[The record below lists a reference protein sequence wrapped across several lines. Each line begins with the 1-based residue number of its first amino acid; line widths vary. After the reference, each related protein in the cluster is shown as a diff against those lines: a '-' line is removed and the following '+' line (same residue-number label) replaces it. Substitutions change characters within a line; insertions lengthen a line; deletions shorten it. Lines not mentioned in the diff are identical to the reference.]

1 MPAISASPLT
11 PLDYIAEDY
20 WQDFLAK
27 RSIAGGIAYEDALHN
42 CQLDESLESLQR
54 VDTLLSQ
61 IRRDRVKAGTWDETT
76 ILADGRYRNLLV
88 FLAFYAGRVLAR
100 QWQNTPHWY
109 DQIKLRNRYPE
120 LAMTTDDFYQHMA
133 VLYNDTSV
141 FIAATYN
148 NENSHDK
155 NHDADKYNYKVI
167 APVFFALEPIGMRLF
182 GHIDRQFEA
191 VHGGQIAS
199 GLYRAVIIRLPDVTV
214 DPVTANQTS
223 TVPLAN
229 TRLNTNSDVSANTS
243 LNSTQAVTLA
253 KTTEDD
259 ALPETAS
266 ETTPKMAIKV
276 TKATT
281 DKILNNPAGDT
292 LKPVDS
298 LTDKVSADKMSA
310 NKASI
315 TPTQDSVT
323 DAGSSS
329 EETQAKPILFKDLS
343 SSPSSLPETKV
354 LPIAPPTPE
363 IFTQLLTELDE
374 IEVEQTAGN
383 DDYQQARKIL
393 DQFEQHIAKKNKP
406 RAQVVFSE
414 SHQAAKQKALTML
427 KTSADLGNTAAMLR
441 LAMYELLDEGLTT
454 GNEKGEEAGIEWVK
468 QAAHKK
474 DSRAQRLLSRMY
486 YQGVGVPQDIN
497 NGKHWLEQAAENG
510 HVEAASLV
518 GQWQQAQALIMT
530 RQQEQHSLKRYQL
543 LIGAVIVAALLLIA
557 FV

>member
-1 MPAISASPLT
+1 
-11 PLDYIAEDY
+11 
-20 WQDFLAK
+20 
-27 RSIAGGIAYEDALHN
+27 
-42 CQLDESLESLQR
+42 
-54 VDTLLSQ
+54 
-61 IRRDRVKAGTWDETT
+61 
-76 ILADGRYRNLLV
+76 
-88 FLAFYAGRVLAR
+88 
-100 QWQNTPHWY
+100 
-109 DQIKLRNRYPE
+109 
-120 LAMTTDDFYQHMA
+120 
-133 VLYNDTSV
+133 
-141 FIAATYN
+141 
-148 NENSHDK
+148 
-155 NHDADKYNYKVI
+155 
-167 APVFFALEPIGMRLF
+167 MRLF

-468 QAAHKK
+468 QAAHK
-474 DSRAQRLLSRMY
+474 R
-486 YQGVGVPQDIN
+486 
-497 NGKHWLEQAAENG
+497 
-510 HVEAASLV
+510 
-518 GQWQQAQALIMT
+518 T
-530 RQQEQHSLKRYQL
+530 
-543 LIGAVIVAALLLIA
+543 VAPS
-557 FV
+557 VY